1 MKNTLYFLKN
11 INQVGAV
18 APSSRFLAR
27 KMAKVLKHEI
37 QDHPDKSYNML
48 ELGAGTGSMTKY
60 ISEYMRPQDHLDI
73 LEIEEPLYEQLQDK
87 FGPQDNIDIYQGD
100 YLNFTG
106 NAPYDIIFSSLP
118 YEGFPDENTEQIW
131 EKKLGDCKNGGR
143 ITYFK
148 YISFDNFSCD
158 FEERVVSKLKQK
170 QHIVVLNLP
179 PARLFVLE
187 LDEDKLDFV
196 PA

>member
-1 MKNTLYFLKN
+1 VKNTLYFLKN
-11 INQVGAV
+11 IDQVGAV

-27 KMAKVLKHEI
+27 KMANVLDREI
-37 QDHPDKSYNML
+37 DKNPDHSYNML

-60 ISEYMRPQDHLDI
+60 ITQHMRPQDHLDI
-73 LEIEEPLYEQLQDK
+73 IEIEEPLYKQLENK
-87 FGPQDNIDIYQGD
+87 YGKVDNVDIFHGD
-100 YLNFTG
+100 YLEFKG

-118 YEGFPDENTEQIW
+118 YEGIPNERTEEIW
-131 EKKLGDCKNGGR
+131 EKKLDDCKDGGQ

-158 FEERVVSKLKQK
+158 FEERVVEKLKQR
-170 QHIVVLNLP
+170 QDYVFLNLP

-187 LDEDKLDFV
+187 LDHDKLEMK

>member
-1 MKNTLYFLKN
+1 VKNTLYFLKN
-11 INQVGAV
+11 IKQVGAV

-27 KMAKVLKHEI
+27 KMADVLDQEI
-37 QDHPDKSYNML
+37 QDNPDKSFNML
-48 ELGAGTGSMTKY
+48 ELGAGTGSMTDY
-60 ISEYMRPQDHLDI
+60 ITKHMRPRDHMDI
-73 LEIEEPLYEQLQDK
+73 IEIEEPLYDQLMNKYGSD
-87 FGPQDNIDIYQGD
+87 DNIDVHYGD
-100 YLNFTG
+100 YLNFEG

-118 YEGFPDENTEQIW
+118 YEGIPSDRTEQIW
-131 EKKLGDCKNGGR
+131 EKKLDDCKSGGR

-158 FEERVVSKLKQK
+158 FEERVVSKLKER
-170 QHIVVLNLP
+170 HHYVFLNIP

-187 LDEDKLDFV
+187 MDEDKLEFV